1 MSGGSLSRRAAL
13 NTTLALTD
21 DEERTL
27 LDQVPP
33 AERQQYAAWLAGD
46 RNAAPLPA
54 CALCPGPATHNLRL
68 RFARP
73 VGVCHLHWEIA
84 GRVAKPAWRM
94 RLDDLRYVAADRR

>member
-33 AERQQYAAWLAGD
+33 A
-46 RNAAPLPA
+46 
-54 CALCPGPATHNLRL
+54 
-68 RFARP
+68 
-73 VGVCHLHWEIA
+73 
-84 GRVAKPAWRM
+84 
-94 RLDDLRYVAADRR
+94 